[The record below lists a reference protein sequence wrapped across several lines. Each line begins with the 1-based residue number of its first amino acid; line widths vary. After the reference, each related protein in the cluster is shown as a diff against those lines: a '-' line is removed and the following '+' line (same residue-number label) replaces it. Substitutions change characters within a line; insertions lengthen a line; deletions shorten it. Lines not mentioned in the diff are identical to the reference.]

1 MNIYDF
7 SEVRAY
13 GMGFTRLKR
22 DNLQDI
28 KVVKFNSSLDIT
40 KLMVFFKKLEF
51 PTWVQVSN
59 IYNPTL
65 TVEVATYKQNLNKL
79 IVTIM
84 ANIEFLK

>member
-13 GMGFTRLKR
+13 SMVFTRLKR
-22 DNLQDI
+22 NNLQDI
-28 KVVKFNSSLDIT
+28 KVVKFNSSLDLV
-40 KLMVFFKKLEF
+40 KLIDFFKALEF

-65 TVEVATYKQNLNKL
+65 RVEVATHKQHLNKL
-79 IVTIM
+79 IVAIM